1 MENLII
7 LDIETGSFD
16 VESGIFEVS
25 ALAIECGKIVDTIHL
40 AIVEDEDIIS
50 EGYGAGYEEI
60 SSNNKIIEEF
70 KTFIKKYN
78 YPIVAHNANF
88 DRKFLVYYKWIDED
102 YVFYDSIRA
111 IKYENS
117 RLFSYALDYL
127 LKYYELDKKQSHTAL
142 GDTEDLYEL
151 IKIVNPK
158 RWIPIGQRINKSY
171 SGSKISN
178 EELKEQ
184 LKVENELFKDRNMVF
199 TGKGPYKRD
208 YLKQIAIKC
217 GANILDN
224 VTKKADYVFY
234 DSIRAIKYENSR
246 LFSYALDYL
255 LKYYELDKKQS
266 HTALGDTEDLYELI
280 KIVNP
285 KRWIPIGQ
293 RINKSYS
300 GSKISNEELKEQLK
314 VENELFK
321 DRNMVFTGK
330 GPYKRDYLKQIAIKC
345 GANILDN
352 VTKKADILVVGED
365 AGKKL
370 NKANELGIEI
380 LSIDDFMDM
389 TQSIHIENNQATN
402 VLKSINDNTKIEN
415 ENTNKLFDG
424 LTISLIP
431 MRVKMSEKVGKIIES
446 FGGNVL
452 YTFRKKE
459 TNILIYEDYGS
470 DFITVK
476 RAKECGIKTIPLHE
490 FNRII
495 ISKEKIIF

>member
-88 DRKFLVYYKWIDED
+88 DRKFLVYYKWIDE
-102 YVFYDSIRA
+102 
-111 IKYENS
+111 
-117 RLFSYALDYL
+117 
-127 LKYYELDKKQSHTAL
+127 
-142 GDTEDLYEL
+142 
-151 IKIVNPK
+151 
-158 RWIPIGQRINKSY
+158 
-171 SGSKISN
+171 
-178 EELKEQ
+178 
-184 LKVENELFKDRNMVF
+184 
-199 TGKGPYKRD
+199 
-208 YLKQIAIKC
+208 
-217 GANILDN
+217 
-224 VTKKADYVFY
+224 DYVFY